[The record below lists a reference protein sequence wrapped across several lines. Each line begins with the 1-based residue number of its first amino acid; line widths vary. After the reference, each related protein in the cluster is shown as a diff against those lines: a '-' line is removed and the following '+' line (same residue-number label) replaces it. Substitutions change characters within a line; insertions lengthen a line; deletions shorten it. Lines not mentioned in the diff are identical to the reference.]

1 MGEHCGYKGI
11 TLHFAQHSGGLRKRN
26 YYVPACEII
35 VGGVPPG
42 CTCNL
47 LPVGF
52 EICCL
57 LYSSTGFPSL
67 VSWQMQH
74 RSRLRDMMRHPCDT
88 ALPTSTLHRRLSP
101 ADGQRIRS
109 AIHDMLL
116 DVAML
121 YVNIDDTVVR
131 QIQTAARQMIL
142 EARRSEAACPSQP
155 SHAVNTLADGD
166 HSRVRPNWERA
177 AADSSSTATPMD
189 LSDDEVQATTAKRPR
204 S

>member
-1 MGEHCGYKGI
+1 MYLLCF
-11 TLHFAQHSGGLRKRN
+11 TLF
-26 YYVPACEII
+26 
-35 VGGVPPG
+35 GGVPPG

-101 ADGQRIRS
+101 AAGQRISS
-109 AIHDMLL
+109 AIKDMLL
-116 DVAML
+116 DAHSRGL
-121 YVNIDDTVVR
+121 NLDPNGTVVR
-131 QIQTAARQMIL
+131 EIQAAARQMIL
-142 EARRSEAACPSQP
+142 EAQRSEAACPSQP

-189 LSDDEVQATTAKRPR
+189 LSDDEVQATAAKRPR

>member
-1 MGEHCGYKGI
+1 MLCF
-11 TLHFAQHSGGLRKRN
+11 TLF
-26 YYVPACEII
+26 
-35 VGGVPPG
+35 GGVPPG

-57 LYSSTGFPSL
+57 LLSSSGFPSL

-88 ALPTSTLHRRLSP
+88 ALLTSTLHRRLSP
-101 ADGQRIRS
+101 ADGQRISS
-109 AIHDMLL
+109 AIMDMLRDARSRGLNL
-116 DVAML
+116 DP
-121 YVNIDDTVVR
+121 NGTVVR

-155 SHAVNTLADGD
+155 AHAVNTFANGD
-166 HSRVRPNWERA
+166 HSRVRPNLERA
-177 AADSSSTATPMD
+177 AADSSSTATPMN
-189 LSDDEVQATTAKRPR
+189 LSDDEVQTTTAKRPR